1 MGKKKQKQPPT
12 PSPAALPARD
22 TRYVAANREA
32 DFAWM
37 SPVIYAV
44 LFLTTLLVYAPVLR
58 FDFVNFDDPDY
69 VTRNA
74 HVLRG
79 ITAEGVSWAFT
90 SGEAA
95 NWFPVTRLSHM
106 LDYQLFG
113 LNGGLHH
120 LTSVLFHA
128 LATLL
133 LFAFL
138 HRATGAWGG
147 ELRLDGAG
155 VSGGELRLDGAG
167 ARWPSAF

>member
-1 MGKKKQKQPPT
+1 MGKAKRKQHRVEAQAPAPPQD
-12 PSPAALPARD
+12 LR
-22 TRYVAANREA
+22 
-32 DFAWM
+32 FGW
-37 SPVIYAV
+37 VIYSV
-44 LFLTTLLVYAPVLR
+44 LFLTTLLVYTQVLR
-58 FDFVNFDDPDY
+58 FDFVSFDDPDS

-79 ITAEGVSWAFT
+79 LTADGVSWAFT

-95 NWFPVTRLSHM
+95 NWFPLTRLSHM
-106 LDYQLFG
+106 LDVQLFG

-120 LTSVLFHA
+120 LTSVLIHA
-128 LATLL
+128 LAALL

-138 HRATGAWGG
+138 ERATGVSGG

-167 ARWPSAF
+167 VSGGE